1 MLFRSGWIPPVQ
13 LDVGPYESEIIDQT
27 DDSVSVNVR
36 SPQEVW
42 TKHPMLPG
50 LVFERRAVIYKN
62 SSRVKLEQSMINT
75 TDEEMTWSVWDV
87 TQTVTQ
93 HGNERDFENFWAY
106 FPIKKEESVF
116 GENGVRT
123 SASSQAWQ
131 GEVAPGVYGVQ
142 FLPQGKKIFADS
154 PEGWIAYVD
163 EREGYAYFKVF
174 EIWEGENYP
183 DGGARNEVWINS
195 SPPYMEIEV
204 LSPIWAIPA
213 DSGKITFVI
222 DWYAAK
228 MNGPIKHANHVGA
241 INKNLGYQNDTSR
254 LEAIYGVFHEG
265 TAKVVF
271 LDDNS
276 DVVAEGQSYDVTPMN
291 AFKID
296 EMLEQP
302 AAAKTVE
309 VRVYNKD
316 GDMLGVIE
324 SKAVELLSTVAQQA
338 YEPSAFTLLQN
349 YPNPFNPS
357 TTIEYSLQQPQDVNL
372 AIYDVNGRKV
382 ATLASGRK
390 TAGNHK
396 VVWNATQ
403 QAAGV
408 YWLKLEADGRSAS
421 LKMLLLK

>member
-1 MLFRSGWIPPVQ
+1 MKFPGRLLLAVVLLSVPLFSQGVDSQIETIENYNEWGWTSIVMSNGLITVATMPEIGARIMQYDLGSHSSIFVNPSMVGKVGTPNQNGSWLNYGGYKVWPAPQDRWGWIPPVQ

-75 TDEEMTWSVWDV
+75 TDDEMTWSVWDV

-183 DGGARNEVWINS
+183 DGGARNE
-195 SPPYMEIEV
+195 EIGR
-204 LSPIWAIPA
+204 A
-213 DSGKITFVI
+213 
-222 DWYAAK
+222 
-228 MNGPIKHANHVGA
+228 HV
-241 INKNLGYQNDTSR
+241 
-254 LEAIYGVFHEG
+254 
-265 TAKVVF
+265 
-271 LDDNS
+271 
-276 DVVAEGQSYDVTPMN
+276 
-291 AFKID
+291 
-296 EMLEQP
+296 
-302 AAAKTVE
+302 
-309 VRVYNKD
+309 
-316 GDMLGVIE
+316 
-324 SKAVELLSTVAQQA
+324 
-338 YEPSAFTLLQN
+338 
-349 YPNPFNPS
+349 
-357 TTIEYSLQQPQDVNL
+357 
-372 AIYDVNGRKV
+372 
-382 ATLASGRK
+382 
-390 TAGNHK
+390 
-396 VVWNATQ
+396 
-403 QAAGV
+403 
-408 YWLKLEADGRSAS
+408 
-421 LKMLLLK
+421 